1 MAALRYGVSMW
12 RGVPSL
18 PPEGVKGLFEALM
31 DAGEDR
37 RVAQGVAAPLGFA
50 QGHHE
55 IKEVLRLVAFEGH
68 DPFLVVQ
75 PEGVRRVELDRREP
89 AAPFAVFVHH
99 PLPGRLREEE
109 RAAGLQERIDEDIFA
124 LAGHD
129 RQALALLVALG

>member
-18 PPEGVKGLFEALM
+18 PPEGVEGLFEALM

-68 DPFLVVQ
+68 DPFLVCQ
-75 PEGVRRVELDRREP
+75 PEGVPLVEYDRREP
-89 AAPFAVFVHH
+89 VARFDVLAHH
-99 PLPGRLREEE
+99 PR
-109 RAAGLQERIDEDIFA
+109 
-124 LAGHD
+124 
-129 RQALALLVALG
+129 